1 MKVVKVYGALRELLG
16 KTRFEFVADTP
27 AQAMRAL
34 LVNFPQLEQWL
45 INSEKNGV
53 AYRVT
58 VGKQKIHEQ
67 DVSGMLLPW
76 SEQDVFSIAPVMT
89 GAGRGA
95 GTFLLGAAL
104 IGVAIF
110 SAGAGLSLAAGGF
123 TTTGVAASG
132 AIGVIAPGFAAAS
145 SLAAIAGN
153 IGIGLMLTG
162 VAQMLSPVPKPPRE
176 ASKLES
182 NSFSA
187 IQQTVRQGVPVPIA
201 YGRVFVGSAVVS
213 AGLDVDQVNVNSNS
227 FLAKLGVS

>member
-34 LVNFPQLEQWL
+34 LVNYPQLEQWL
-45 INSEKNGV
+45 IDSERDGV

-58 VGKQKIHEQ
+58 VGKQKIYEQ

-76 SEQDVFSIAPVMT
+76 SEREVFSIAPVLT
-89 GAGRGA
+89 GAGRGV

-104 IGVAIF
+104 VGVAIF
-110 SAGAGLSLAAGGF
+110 SAGAGFSLAAGGF

-132 AIGVIAPGFAAAS
+132 AVGVIAPGFAAAS
-145 SLAAIAGN
+145 ALAAVAGN

-162 VAQMLSPVPKPPRE
+162 VAQMLSPVPKPPGPAE
-176 ASKLES
+176 APTQLES
-182 NSFSA
+182 NSFSG
-187 IQQTVRQGVPVPIA
+187 IVNTSRQGIPVPIA
-201 YGRVFVGSAVVS
+201 YGRVFVGSAVIS
-213 AGLDVDQVNVNSNS
+213 SGLDVDRI
-227 FLAKLGVS
+227 K

>member
-45 INSEKNGV
+45 VNSEKNGV

-58 VGKQKIHEQ
+58 VGKQKINEQ

-76 SEQDVFSIAPVMT
+76 SECEVFSIAPVMT

-95 GTFLLGAAL
+95 TTFLLGAAL
-104 IGVAIF
+104 VGVAIF
-110 SAGAGLSLAAGGF
+110 SAGAGFSLAAGGF
-123 TTTGVAASG
+123 TTTGVAATG
-132 AIGVIAPGFAAAS
+132 AVGVIAPGFATAS
-145 SLAAIAGN
+145 ALAAVAGN

-162 VAQMLSPVPKPPRE
+162 VAQMLSPVPKPPGIGD
-176 ASKLES
+176 APTQLES
-182 NSFSA
+182 NSFSGVLN
-187 IQQTVRQGVPVPIA
+187 TVRQGVPVPIA

-213 AGLDVDQVNVNSNS
+213 AGLDVDQV
-227 FLAKLGVS
+227 